1 MIVNTNYSS
10 LVARGNLSGVSN
22 NMQKTMERLSSGLR
36 INSAADDAAG
46 LAISERMGAQVR
58 GMEQA
63 YRNAQDG
70 ASLIQT
76 AEGSMGTISDI
87 LQRVREL
94 AVQADNG
101 TNSGTDL
108 TSIQGEITQLVEE
121 IDHIAKSSSFN
132 GISLLDG
139 TNASITLHI
148 SDKATDTLTVNLNNV
163 QSSALGTATD
173 KINALTVVGAGNA
186 QKAIASVDAALDQI
200 SGYRG
205 SLGATQNR
213 LGFISDNLI
222 SAKNNTAASKSRI
235 ADADMAS
242 EMSNLTKNQVLQQTT
257 MAMLARS
264 NSQPQSVLSLL
275 QG

>member
-1 MIVNTNYSS
+1 MFINTNYSS
-10 LVARGNLSGVSN
+10 LVARGNLTKASGDLS
-22 NMQKTMERLSSGLR
+22 KTMERLSSGLR

-70 ASLIQT
+70 NSLIQT
-76 AEGSMGTISDI
+76 AEGAMGTISDI

-101 TNSGTDL
+101 TNSGTDK
-108 TSIQGEITQLVEE
+108 TSIQGEIGQLIKE
-121 IDHIAKSSSFN
+121 IDHIGNTSSFN

-139 TNASITLHI
+139 TNATITLHI
-148 SDKATDTLTVNLNNV
+148 SDKADDTLAISLTDVR
-163 QSSALGTATD
+163 STALGGATGKVNAIDVSTAD
-173 KINALTVVGAGNA
+173 GA
-186 QKAIASVDAALDQI
+186 QKAIKIVDEALDSI
-200 SGYRG
+200 SKTRG
-205 SLGATQNR
+205 GLGATQNR
-213 LGFISDNLI
+213 LDFISDNLI

-242 EMSNLTKNQVLQQTT
+242 EMSSLTKSQVLQQTT
-257 MAMLARS
+257 MAMLARA
-264 NSQPQSVLSLL
+264 NGQPQSVLQLL

>member
-101 TNSGTDL
+101 TNSDTDK
-108 TSIQGEITQLVEE
+108 TSIQGEITQLVSE

-139 TNASITLHI
+139 TNASINLHI
-148 SDKATDTLTVNLNNV
+148 SDKATDTLSVTLNDV
-163 QSSALGTATD
+163 QANALGTTAKVDTID
-173 KINALTVVGAGNA
+173 ITAAGGAQTAIKVV
-186 QKAIASVDAALDQI
+186 DEALDQI

-205 SLGATQNR
+205 ELGATQNR
-213 LGFISDNLI
+213 LSFISDNLI

>member
-1 MIVNTNYSS
+1 MFINTNYSS
-10 LVARGNLSGVSN
+10 LVARGNLTKASGDLS
-22 NMQKTMERLSSGLR
+22 KTMERLSSGLR

-58 GMEQA
+58 GMDQA

-76 AEGSMGTISDI
+76 AEGAMGTISDI

-101 TNSGTDL
+101 TNSGSDK
-108 TSIQGEITQLVEE
+108 TSIQDEIGKLVDE
-121 IDHIAKSSSFN
+121 IDHIAKTSSFN

-139 TNASITLHI
+139 SNASITLHI
-148 SDKATDTLTVNLNNV
+148 SDKADDTLGVSLV
-163 QSSALGTATD
+163 
-173 KINALTVVGAGNA
+173 
-186 QKAIASVDAALDQI
+186 KADAATLLGGTINVSTDAKAAITAVDTAIDTI
-200 SGYRG
+200 SKSRG
-205 SLGATQNR
+205 ALGATQNR
-213 LGFISDNLI
+213 LDFISDNLI

-242 EMSNLTKNQVLQQTT
+242 EMSSLTKSQVLQQTT
-257 MAMLARS
+257 MAMLARA
-264 NSQPQSVLSLL
+264 NGQPQSVLQLL

>member
-1 MIVNTNYSS
+1 MFINTNYSS
-10 LVARGNLSGVSN
+10 LVARGNLTKASGDLS
-22 NMQKTMERLSSGLR
+22 KTMERLSSGLR

-58 GMEQA
+58 GMDQA

-76 AEGSMGTISDI
+76 AEGAMGTISDI

-94 AVQADNG
+94 SVQADNG
-101 TNSGTDL
+101 TNSGTDK
-108 TSIQGEITQLVEE
+108 TSIQDEIGKLVDE
-121 IDHIAKSSSFN
+121 IDHIAKTATFN

-139 TNASITLHI
+139 SNASITLHI
-148 SDKATDTLTVNLNNV
+148 SDKADDTLGVSLTDVR
-163 QSSALGTATD
+163 STALGGTTGKVNGIDVTA
-173 KINALTVVGAGNA
+173 AGGAE
-186 QKAIASVDAALDQI
+186 KAIKIVDEALDQI
-200 SGYRG
+200 SKTRG
-205 SLGATQNR
+205 GLGATQNR
-213 LGFISDNLI
+213 LDFISDNLI

-242 EMSNLTKNQVLQQTT
+242 EMSSLTKSQVLQQTT
-257 MAMLARS
+257 MAMLARA
-264 NSQPQSVLSLL
+264 NGQPQSVLQLL